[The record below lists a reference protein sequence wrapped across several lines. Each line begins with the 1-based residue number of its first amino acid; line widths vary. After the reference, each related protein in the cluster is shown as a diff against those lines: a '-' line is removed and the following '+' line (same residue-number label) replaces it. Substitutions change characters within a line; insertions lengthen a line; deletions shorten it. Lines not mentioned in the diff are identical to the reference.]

1 MFLGIKKNLF
11 LQPRQM
17 KVENY
22 SLLTDLYQLTMGYA
36 YWKNQKHEQNA
47 VFNLY
52 YRKSPF
58 GGEYTVVAGLQT
70 VIDFIQHFRID
81 DSDLAYLRTLKGND
95 GKPLFE
101 EDYLKYLSELRFSGD
116 VYAIEEG
123 DIAFPNLP
131 LIQLRAP
138 LIQAQILETPLLA
151 IVNFQTLIATKASR
165 VVQAAQGDKVLE
177 FGLRRAQGID
187 GALSAS
193 RAAYIGG
200 VDGTSNVL
208 AGKLWNIPVKG
219 THAHAWVMVFPSE
232 LEAFEAYA
240 NTMANNC
247 IFLVDTYDT
256 IQGVKNAIKIGKK
269 LKEKGFNLAGIR
281 LDSGNL
287 TTLSIEARKL
297 LDEAGFVHT
306 SIVAS
311 NDLDEDIIYE
321 MKKNGAQIDVWAVG
335 THLVTAH
342 NQPAL
347 GGVYKLAAI
356 QENNQWKY
364 RIKLSE
370 QIIKISTPGI
380 LEPQRILNSQNQAIA
395 DVLIDI
401 LQPHSN
407 EFIHEKTNN
416 NFQMKPEYHSIT
428 LLKKIFE
435 NGKLIYPTKTLEEIR
450 HFHKERKNLFPP
462 QLFDLH
468 HPCSYPIYLEKN
480 LFTLKSQMVKK

>member
-1 MFLGIKKNLF
+1 
-11 LQPRQM
+11 
-17 KVENY
+17 
-22 SLLTDLYQLTMGYA
+22 MGYA

-52 YRKSPF
+52 FRKNPF
-58 GGEYTVVAGLQT
+58 GGEYAIVAGLQT
-70 VIDFIQHFRID
+70 VIDFIQNFHFE
-81 DSDLAYLRTLKGND
+81 DSDLKYLSSLKGND

-101 EDYLKYLSELRFSGD
+101 EAYLKYLSNLKFTGD
-116 VYAIEEG
+116 LFGMEEG
-123 DIAFPNLP
+123 DVAFSNIP
-131 LIQLRAP
+131 LIQVRAP

-200 VDGTSNVL
+200 VEGTSNVL

-219 THAHAWVMVFPSE
+219 THAHAWVMAFPTE

-247 IFLVDTYDT
+247 TFLVDTYDT
-256 IQGVKNAIKIGKK
+256 IEGVKNAIRVGQKI
-269 LKEKGFNLAGIR
+269 KEKGHQLAGIR
-281 LDSGNL
+281 LDSGDM
-287 TTLSIEARKL
+287 TALSIEARRL
-297 LDEAGFVHT
+297 LDEAGFTHA

-311 NDLDEDIIYE
+311 NDLEEDIIYE
-321 MKKNGAQIDVWAVG
+321 MKKNGAKVDVWAVG
-335 THLVTAH
+335 THLVTAR

-347 GGVYKLAAI
+347 GGVYKLSAI
-356 QENNQWKY
+356 HENNQWKY

-370 QIIKISTPGI
+370 QAIKISTPGI
-380 LEPQRILNSQNQAIA
+380 LESYRFLNNHGKAIL
-395 DVLIDI
+395 DVLVDS
-401 LQPHSN
+401 LQPYSGD
-407 EFIHEKTNN
+407 FIDEKNLQT
-416 NFQMKPEYHSIT
+416 FQEKNASHKIP

-435 NGKLIYPTKTLEEIR
+435 KGNLVYEPKNLEDIR
-450 HFHKERKNLFPP
+450 KFSSERKKMFDSSLFELYHP
-462 QLFDLH
+462 QKYSL
-468 HPCSYPIYLEKN
+468 YLEKN

>member
-1 MFLGIKKNLF
+1 
-11 LQPRQM
+11 M
-17 KVENY
+17 KIQNY
-22 SLLTDLYQLTMGYA
+22 TLLTDLYQLTMGYA

-52 YRKSPF
+52 FRKNPF
-58 GGEYTVVAGLQT
+58 GGEYAIVAGLQT
-70 VIDFIQHFRID
+70 VIDFIQNFHFE
-81 DSDLAYLRTLKGND
+81 DSDLKYLSSLKGND

-101 EDYLKYLSELRFSGD
+101 EAYLKYLSNLKFTGD
-116 VYAIEEG
+116 LFGMEEG
-123 DIAFPNLP
+123 DVAFSNIP
-131 LIQLRAP
+131 LIQVRAP

-200 VDGTSNVL
+200 VEGTSNVL

-219 THAHAWVMVFPSE
+219 THAHAWVMAFPTE

-247 IFLVDTYDT
+247 TFLVDTYDT
-256 IQGVKNAIKIGKK
+256 IEGVKNAIRVGQKI
-269 LKEKGFNLAGIR
+269 KEKGHQLAGIR
-281 LDSGNL
+281 LDSGDM
-287 TTLSIEARKL
+287 TALSIEARRL
-297 LDEAGFVHT
+297 LDEAGFTHA

-311 NDLDEDIIYE
+311 NDLEEDIIYE
-321 MKKNGAQIDVWAVG
+321 MKKNGAKVDVWAVG
-335 THLVTAH
+335 THLVTAR

-347 GGVYKLAAI
+347 GGVYKLSAI
-356 QENNQWKY
+356 HENNQWKY

-370 QIIKISTPGI
+370 QAIKISTPGI
-380 LEPQRILNSQNQAIA
+380 LESYRFLNNHGKAIL
-395 DVLIDI
+395 DVLVDS
-401 LQPHSN
+401 LQPYSGD
-407 EFIHEKTNN
+407 FIDEKNLQT
-416 NFQMKPEYHSIT
+416 FQEKNASHKIP

-435 NGKLIYPTKTLEEIR
+435 KGNLVYEPKNLEDIR
-450 HFHKERKNLFPP
+450 KFSSERKKMFDSSLFELYHP
-462 QLFDLH
+462 QKYSL
-468 HPCSYPIYLEKN
+468 YLEKN